1 MAEVA
6 ELDPATRTAIATDGE
21 RRTGDA
27 LVVAA
32 GSKPNF
38 FHTAGAD
45 EHAFPLYSLPD
56 AERLRS
62 RIIGAFE
69 AADRNPA
76 LIDRR
81 ASRDP
86 RRRVDDPHALRRLG
100 RRDHGPAGRGRRRP
114 PARAR
119 RPDRGRS
126 GPDGRRRGGVYAVGG
141 VANIP
146 GPDGR
151 VPPQLGSVALQSGV
165 WAAENILAGLDGRPR
180 RPFRYR
186 DKGIMAMIG
195 RGAALAEI
203 GPRRRELHGLPAFG
217 AWLGVHGVLMTGVR
231 NRIETLM
238 DWSWDYLAHN
248 RGPQVLDRAATAEID
263 WGDDRAP
270 AASGDAAAQQTTP
283 A

>member
-1 MAEVA
+1 MPDPGAGRVRVVVVGGGFARVGCAKRLARDDRIHVTLIDRNNYHQFQPRLYQVATSQVAASNIAFSLRMLFRDRRNAAVKMAEVA

-86 RRRVDDPHALRRLG
+86 RRRVDDPHALCSSG
-100 RRDHGPAGRGRRRP
+100 AAG
-114 PARAR
+114 
-119 RPDRGRS
+119 S
-126 GPDGRRRGGVYAVGG
+126 
-141 VANIP
+141 
-146 GPDGR
+146 
-151 VPPQLGSVALQSGV
+151 
-165 WAAENILAGLDGRPR
+165 WPR
-180 RPFRYR
+180 R
-186 DKGIMAMIG
+186 
-195 RGAALAEI
+195 
-203 GPRRRELHGLPAFG
+203 
-217 AWLGVHGVLMTGVR
+217 
-231 NRIETLM
+231 
-238 DWSWDYLAHN
+238 S
-248 RGPQVLDRAATAEID
+248 
-263 WGDDRAP
+263 RAP
-270 AASGDAAAQQTTP
+270 TPSRTGTAAGSRSVRT
-283 A
+283 